1 MQDPLYSVIIPVFNS
16 EKTLE
21 EVCRR
26 VIGLFETIGSPV
38 ELILVNDGSGDT
50 SWEVIK
56 QLKAQYPGQVTGV
69 NLVRNF
75 GQHKALL
82 CGFKLSTGDFVI
94 TIDDDLQH
102 HPEDIKCLIHEQLR
116 SQADLVY
123 GIYKEKKHSPF
134 RNIGSSILAMVCI
147 NFANTPHQGSS
158 FRLLSRYLIDQVKNY
173 DSPYIFLDGLIA
185 WHSRSN
191 SFADIRHEDRS
202 EGRSGYNV
210 FRLTAYAI
218 QIIVTYTTLPLRLI
232 TWLGSLTF
240 FGGLI
245 GVFYF
250 IYQRYAHGAV
260 LGFSAL
266 IASMFLC
273 TGLILLSLGIMGEYI
288 SRLFTLQLKQPTVV
302 IKELLK

>member
-1 MQDPLYSVIIPVFNS
+1 MQEPLYSVIIPVFNS

-26 VIGLFETIGSPV
+26 VIGLFETIGAPV
-38 ELILVNDGSGDT
+38 ELILVNDGSKDS

-56 QLKAQYPGQVTGV
+56 QLKERYPAQVVGV

-82 CGFKLSTGDFVI
+82 CGFKVCTGDFLI

-102 HPEDIKCLIHEQLR
+102 HPEDIRCLIDEQLR

-123 GIYKEKKHSPF
+123 GIYKEKKHSSF
-134 RNIGSSILAMVCI
+134 RNIGSNILAMIFI
-147 NFANTPHQGSS
+147 NFASTPHQGSS

-185 WHSRSN
+185 WHSRSH

-232 TWLGSLTF
+232 AWLGSLTF
-240 FGGLI
+240 FVGLI
-245 GVFYF
+245 GVLYF
-250 IYQRYAHGAV
+250 TYQRCAHGAA
-260 LGFSAL
+260 LGFAAL

-302 IKELLK
+302 IKEILK